1 MRKPFKAR
9 MMTTKRKR
17 QAFLAAILFAAS
29 PMWTGSTLTANDFFA
44 RPPLPIATATH
55 APAGTTDVKVN
66 PFCLPAIV
74 ESADP
79 IRLASGTKSPTA
91 PEGTRMR
98 LQAIGEAIGLHEIGH
113 GPVAK
118 TDMPAIEIQSPAPS
132 QVQSNPLVDRIL
144 NGPASP
150 NLPGGE
156 SVKAG
161 LGKPVAGL
169 SARRAASQT
178 SERTLPPEPTV
189 VSEQNSSIVLLSRPE
204 FKPAAE
210 EVEAISQE
218 PVVVAEPQEDTEP
231 VFFSFSDNDSSE
243 ANLDETASLDE
254 TANLDETASL
264 DETAES
270 VESDQLASEP
280 SDFAAALSQEKPEAS
295 EPSPS
300 ESLPSQPVGLSVT
313 TEAKPMHGVGGIQ
326 HNDFVDELKRYAD
339 EIDSQTRS
347 ANNRIAKHEPIA
359 GEALTKPEPSLHSRR
374 YRPPVAVHPVP
385 IDFDG
390 SESNPAD
397 ASIGSVVTSA
407 PGLSENTVDVSSGNT
422 DADLVENAGD
432 SSAAAT
438 TLYMNLA
445 QVRSLTLGAEL
456 QSVRIA
462 DKSVC
467 QAFAAG
473 PNQLKLIGTGNGT
486 TRLVVYAKP
495 VPGQSEPR
503 VRSFDIHVE
512 EASKVNTESTEVR
525 TEILNQTI
533 QQTFPDAD
541 VVVRR
546 SGNEL
551 VVMGRCG
558 SEAVAK
564 KIVRLVRRTC
574 LVPVKDQLRVR

>member
-9 MMTTKRKR
+9 MMTTKQKR

-55 APAGTTDVKVN
+55 APPGTTDLKVN

-91 PEGTRMR
+91 PEGNRMR

-118 TDMPAIEIQSPAPS
+118 TDMPAIEIQLPAPS

-144 NGPASP
+144 DGPASQ
-150 NLPGGE
+150 NIPGGE
-156 SVKAG
+156 SVNAG

-210 EVEAISQE
+210 VETISQE
-218 PVVVAEPQEDTEP
+218 PVVVAEPQQETEP

-243 ANLDETASLDE
+243 ARLDE
-254 TANLDETASL
+254 TANLDETARSV
-264 DETAES
+264 ES
-270 VESDQLASEP
+270 VEPASEP
-280 SDFAAALSQEKPEAS
+280 SDFAAALSQEKPDGS
-295 EPSPS
+295 EPSPSPSPS
-300 ESLPSQPVGLSVT
+300 ESLPSQPMGLSVT

-326 HNDFVDELKRYAD
+326 HNDFVEELKRYAD
-339 EIDSQTRS
+339 EIDSQTHS

-422 DADLVENAGD
+422 DADLLENTGD
-432 SSAAAT
+432 SSVAAT

-525 TEILNQTI
+525 TEMLNQTI

-558 SEAVAK
+558 SEAAAK

>member
-9 MMTTKRKR
+9 MMTTKQKR

-55 APAGTTDVKVN
+55 APAGTTDLKVN

-74 ESADP
+74 ESVDP

-91 PEGTRMR
+91 PEGTQMR

-118 TDMPAIEIQSPAPS
+118 TDMPAIEIQLPAPS

-144 NGPASP
+144 DGPASQ
-150 NLPGGE
+150 NIPGGE
-156 SVKAG
+156 SVNAG

-178 SERTLPPEPTV
+178 SEPTLPPEPTV

-204 FKPAAE
+204 FKLAAE
-210 EVEAISQE
+210 VETISQE
-218 PVVVAEPQEDTEP
+218 PVVVAEPQQDTEP
-231 VFFSFSDNDSSE
+231 VFFSFSDNDSAEANLDES
-243 ANLDETASLDE
+243 ANLDETAR
-254 TANLDETASL
+254 
-264 DETAES
+264 S
-270 VESDQLASEP
+270 VESDELASEP
-280 SDFAAALSQEKPEAS
+280 SDFAAALSQEKPGAS

-300 ESLPSQPVGLSVT
+300 ESLPSQPMGLSVT

-339 EIDSQTRS
+339 EIDSQTHS
-347 ANNRIAKHEPIA
+347 ASNRIAKHEPIA

-397 ASIGSVVTSA
+397 ASIVSVVTSA
-407 PGLSENTVDVSSGNT
+407 PGLSENTVDVASGNT
-422 DADLVENAGD
+422 DADLVENTGD
-432 SSAAAT
+432 SSVAAT

-445 QVRSLTLGAEL
+445 QIRSLTLGAEL

-512 EASKVNTESTEVR
+512 EASKVNAESTEVR

-558 SEAVAK
+558 SEAAAK